1 MNILVLG
8 GGGREHAI
16 SWALAKSPRCTELY
30 VAPGN
35 GGTANIARNV
45 KDLNAEDAQA
55 VLAFAQAHNIEL
67 VVIGPEAPLVAGVA
81 DVLREA
87 GIPVFGPDAQGAQLE
102 ASKTY
107 SKRFMDANGIPTAR
121 YQSFTDAVS
130 ARAYCEELG
139 APLVVKADG
148 LAAGKGVVVAETL
161 DMALDAVEACFD
173 GSFGDAGQTVVVEEM
188 LTGPECSLLAFVSN
202 GKAFCMAPAQDH
214 KRAYD
219 GDLGPNT
226 GGMGVY
232 SPVPIVTEEEM
243 ATMISIM
250 EQSAA
255 ATAKDPFENDYRGC
269 LYGGFMLTPE
279 GPKVLEFNARF
290 GDPETQ
296 VVLPRLEGDLVNI
309 MLAVAEGR
317 PEDIVLSWSDKWAVS
332 VVLASEGYPGPYEKG
347 KVILGLEEAQDLDGV
362 IVFHAGTALNPDGE
376 LITAGGRVLNV
387 VALGDTFEEARN
399 RAYEACELIKFEGV
413 QYRSDIGRR
422 ALQGRSAWE

>member
-1 MNILVLG
+1 M
-8 GGGREHAI
+8 
-16 SWALAKSPRCTELY
+16 
-30 VAPGN
+30 
-35 GGTANIARNV
+35 
-45 KDLNAEDAQA
+45 
-55 VLAFAQAHNIEL
+55 
-67 VVIGPEAPLVAGVA
+67 
-81 DVLREA
+81 DV
-87 GIPVFGPDAQGAQLE
+87 
-102 ASKTY
+102 
-107 SKRFMDANGIPTAR
+107 NGIPTAR
-121 YQSFTDAVS
+121 YQSFTDAAS

-148 LAAGKGVVVAETL
+148 LAAGKGGEFAETL

-332 VVLASEGYPGPYEKG
+332 VVLASEGYPGSYEKG